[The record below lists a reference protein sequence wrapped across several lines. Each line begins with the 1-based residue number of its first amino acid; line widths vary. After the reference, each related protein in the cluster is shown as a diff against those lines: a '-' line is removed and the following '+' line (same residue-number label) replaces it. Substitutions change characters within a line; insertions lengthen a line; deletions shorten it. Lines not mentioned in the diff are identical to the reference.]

1 MASSK
6 GYLEFVM
13 DQLGALDGVTY
24 RAMMGEYLLYCRG
37 KIVGGVYDDR
47 LLVKI
52 TESSKR
58 LMPDAPV
65 EIPYEGG
72 RPMLMVE
79 DVDDREFLCGLIG
92 AVADELPEPKKK
104 NRPGIIGEDR

>member
-13 DQLGALDGVTY
+13 DQLGALGGVTY
-24 RAMMGEYLLYCRG
+24 RAMMGEFIIYYDG

-52 TESSKR
+52 TESSRR

-79 DVDDREFLCGLIG
+79 DADDREFLCGLIC
-92 AVADELPEPKKK
+92 AVADDLPEPKKK
-104 NRPGIIGEDR
+104 RPPRDQR

>member
-13 DQLGALDGVTY
+13 DQLGALGGVTY
-24 RAMMGEYLLYCRG
+24 RAMMGEFIIYYDG

-52 TESSKR
+52 TESSRR
-58 LMPDAPV
+58 LMPDAPE

-92 AVADELPEPKKK
+92 ALADDLPEPKKK
-104 NRPGIIGEDR
+104 RPPSRGAR

>member
-1 MASSK
+1 
-6 GYLEFVM
+6 M
-13 DQLGALDGVTY
+13 DQLGSLGGVTY
-24 RAMMGEYLLYCRG
+24 RAMMGEFIIYYDG

-52 TESSKR
+52 TVSSKR
-58 LMPDAPV
+58 LMPDAPE

-79 DVDDREFLCGLIG
+79 DVDDREFLCGLIC
-92 AVADELPEPKKK
+92 AVADDLPEPKKK
-104 NRPGIIGEDR
+104 RPPRDQR

>member
-1 MASSK
+1 MASSTE
-6 GYLEFVM
+6 YLEFILE
-13 DQLGALDGVTY
+13 QLSGLEELSY
-24 RAMMGEYLLYCRG
+24 RAMMGEFIIYYDG

-52 TESSKR
+52 TESSRR

-92 AVADELPEPKKK
+92 AVADDLPEPKKK
-104 NRPGIIGEDR
+104 RPPRDQR

>member
-13 DQLGALDGVTY
+13 DQLGALGGVTY
-24 RAMMGEYLLYCRG
+24 RAMMGEFIIYYDG

-52 TESSKR
+52 TGSSKR
-58 LMPDAPV
+58 LMPDAPE

-79 DVDDREFLCGLIG
+79 DVDDRETLAALLE
-92 AVADELPEPKKK
+92 AMVEELPEGKKRK
-104 NRPGIIGEDR
+104 